1 MKTKLTL
8 TVNKNI
14 INSAKKLAKS
24 KNVSL
29 SQLFEE
35 VFENEELGQIKTS
48 SQKAADRLLA
58 NLANAQS
65 IETQHDK
72 LLLKAHVKGKF
83 A

>member
-14 INSAKKLAKS
+14 ISSAKKLAKS

-35 VFENEELGQIKTS
+35 VFENGEMAQIKTS
-48 SQKAADRLLA
+48 SQKAAERLLA
-58 NLANAQS
+58 NLANAQP
-65 IETQHDK
+65 IETKEDK
-72 LLLKAHVKGKF
+72 VLLKAHVKGKF